1 VQFSVHPQKKARK
14 GKVEVK
20 SKVTPSKEI
29 EMQAPRNN

>member
-14 GKVEVK
+14 GKAEVK
-20 SKVTPSKEI
+20 SKETLSKEI